1 MPRIRH
7 PHTHRPLGPREP
19 STPPARKATAAAP
32 LVYIPPAGFPADPR
46 EFLAYL
52 QAGQFTDEQVRYL
65 RSNALRIYESA
76 LASARGNPDL
86 VAEVA
91 LGDEIAAAW
100 RAALAALPPASAA
113 NPFGG

>member
-1 MPRIRH
+1 MRRLRH
-7 PHTHRPLGPREP
+7 PPARKPRGAPEP
-19 STPPARKATAAAP
+19 TAPAARKATAAAP